1 MIERWRGAGAIS
13 PLLVAI
19 ACSSEPG
26 PSATGC
32 SERPSIGTG
41 TGLRGDYFQDRELL
55 ELVATH
61 DREVADFSW
70 RTPEMADPA
79 LTMPTYSVR
88 WTGQVQAMLSGG
100 MTFYTTSDDGV
111 RLFID
116 DQLVIDDWRDH
127 ATTDDAAAVTLA
139 AGRRYNVRLE
149 LKESGG
155 GAEIDFGWGN
165 PCLTRETIPAE
176 QLYPSYTG
184 LVCPPPATGS
194 GTGLRGEYFGAE
206 DFTDFRVTHDSESV
220 DWDFIGGSSDH
231 AVGPDHFSVRWT
243 GELLARY
250 TGPTTLH
257 TISSGAV
264 RVWLDGRLVID
275 DWTPHAEVDDS
286 ATMMLTAGRTY
297 DLRIELV
304 ADTDQ
309 SAIHLLW
316 SGPCQPLQPIPA
328 TQLSGPPIPIRTA
341 ADTIM

>member
-1 MIERWRGAGAIS
+1 MMTRCRGAVAIG
-13 PLLVAI
+13 PVLVAI
-19 ACSSEPG
+19 ACSSEPA

-61 DREVADFSW
+61 DHEVADFTW
-70 RTPEMADPA
+70 QTPEMADPA
-79 LTMPTYSVR
+79 LTLPTYSVR
-88 WTGQVQAMLSGG
+88 WTGQVQAILSGS

-127 ATTDDAAAVTLA
+127 DTTDDAAAVTVA
-139 AGRRYNVRLE
+139 AGRKYNVRLE

-165 PCLTRETIPAE
+165 ACLPRETIPAA

-184 LVCPPPATGS
+184 LVCPAPAPGS
-194 GTGLRGEYFGAE
+194 GTGLRGEYFGDQ
-206 DFTDFRVTHDSESV
+206 DFTDLRVTHDSESV
-220 DWDFIGGSSDH
+220 DWDFIGGPPDH
-231 AVGPDHFSVRWT
+231 AVGPDQFSVRWT

-286 ATMMLTAGRTY
+286 ATVTLMAGRAY
-297 DLRIELV
+297 DIRIDLV
-304 ADTDQ
+304 ADTDH
-309 SAIHLLW
+309 SAVHLLW
-316 SGPCQPLQPIPA
+316 SAPCQPLQSIPA
-328 TQLSGPPIPIRTA
+328 TQLSGPSAAFQNA